1 MAWLCANAG
10 YILSAKEKLALG
22 RGERLMPWCP
32 LVPTTVAI
40 LPKCSQCLNQIII
53 SVFFRVVR
61 AGLALLHSG
70 NQQGTGHLQKAK
82 LKGRGRTYLKLPWRP
97 DSERGRIFLFFFY
110 TRARDHFS
118 LGDFTRTCTCI

>member
-1 MAWLCANAG
+1 MQIIYIFLFGFSPGCTCIINTTKGLFLVQYFTQKLVKNRSQNIVNYILIMAWLCANAG

-61 AGLALLHSG
+61 AGPALLHSG
-70 NQQGTGHLQKAK
+70 NQQGTGHL
-82 LKGRGRTYLKLPWRP
+82 
-97 DSERGRIFLFFFY
+97 
-110 TRARDHFS
+110 
-118 LGDFTRTCTCI
+118 